1 MLIRI
6 KLNYLI
12 ALFAICCLYF
22 DGTKAN
28 NRELYDVLGVRQTAT
43 QKDIKRAYKNLAR
56 QWHPDKTDDPDAT
69 SKFTKINEAY
79 ETLGDPDKR
88 HEYDNFGYT
97 SANARQPNRPQQG
110 FHGSPFDSFFPGGNG
125 GFRFNFNNFGGDA
138 ESTIERFSINLRQY
152 ETTILPNSVTK
163 PCIIYAY
170 ADFCF
175 NCMRIEGILEK
186 FFSELKA
193 VGLCAASFHAGRSGG
208 LSSALRVS
216 TVPSIVGVVNERLF
230 YFKGSVSIQSLHE
243 FTRGLFPNNFV
254 TKVFDS
260 NVEPFLSGWPADNKV
275 RGLFFSPREDLSARF
290 LAPAY
295 FYRENVAFGH
305 IYTQSLQGKDMLRK
319 FGVNKHR
326 ETLLLFN
333 EDTSSPVATISMQQ
347 LSRSTLDE
355 VIEGNKYLTLPRL
368 SSQKLFEEL
377 CPDGYKVKNRKL
389 CVVLITKKGPAQDG
403 TREQFR
409 QYSQASK
416 LNGNER
422 VRFTYM
428 FEDTQADFVNTLMM
442 KGKQKEADEALKVA
456 ILWRVEKYQ
465 LKYEWLETGW
475 QAEQR
480 ARCSKALDSRL
491 NVLLTTDTVMP
502 YNIVPPE
509 LFNEHGLNLLTRIG
523 LKLLSWAEKIAGLLN
538 MLDST
543 TWITLLLT
551 VLFVGGMGYF
561 MHKLAS
567 LEEIQVQ
574 QTLPRKTRPRPPSRT
589 FDAKNLNLYELDYRM
604 YQELVTEAD
613 TGLTVVILVDKD
625 SKDTLVKEFAKIVH
639 PYSRYSALTFAFL
652 QLEYNLKWYKSLLQ
666 LSVDDF
672 KLDGIN
678 IKNCIGTV
686 LAINGFRKYYYIYS
700 AKNGRKYIRKRN
712 NVSEAL
718 GLDEADEKSDE
729 EENFFYLDEILDG
742 LALWMDKI
750 FDGSIKRIRITQW
763 PELADKL

>member
-138 ESTIERFSINLRQY
+138 ESTIERFSINL
-152 ETTILPNSVTK
+152 
-163 PCIIYAY
+163 
-170 ADFCF
+170 
-175 NCMRIEGILEK
+175 
-186 FFSELKA
+186 
-193 VGLCAASFHAGRSGG
+193 
-208 LSSALRVS
+208 
-216 TVPSIVGVVNERLF
+216 
-230 YFKGSVSIQSLHE
+230 
-243 FTRGLFPNNFV
+243 
-254 TKVFDS
+254 
-260 NVEPFLSGWPADNKV
+260 
-275 RGLFFSPREDLSARF
+275 SPREDLSARF

-567 LEEIQVQ
+567 LEEIQ
-574 QTLPRKTRPRPPSRT
+574 
-589 FDAKNLNLYELDYRM
+589 LDYRM

-625 SKDTLVKEFAKIVH
+625 SKDTLVKE
-639 PYSRYSALTFAFL
+639 YSALTFAFL

>member
-43 QKDIKRAYKNLAR
+43 QKDIKQAYKNLAR

-138 ESTIERFSINLRQY
+138 ESTIERFSINL
-152 ETTILPNSVTK
+152 
-163 PCIIYAY
+163 
-170 ADFCF
+170 
-175 NCMRIEGILEK
+175 
-186 FFSELKA
+186 
-193 VGLCAASFHAGRSGG
+193 
-208 LSSALRVS
+208 
-216 TVPSIVGVVNERLF
+216 
-230 YFKGSVSIQSLHE
+230 
-243 FTRGLFPNNFV
+243 
-254 TKVFDS
+254 
-260 NVEPFLSGWPADNKV
+260 
-275 RGLFFSPREDLSARF
+275 SPREDLSARF

-305 IYTQSLQGKDMLRK
+305 VYTQSLQGKDMLRK

-502 YNIVPPE
+502 YNI
-509 LFNEHGLNLLTRIG
+509 NLLTRIG

-567 LEEIQVQ
+567 LEEIQ
-574 QTLPRKTRPRPPSRT
+574 
-589 FDAKNLNLYELDYRM
+589 LDYRM

-625 SKDTLVKEFAKIVH
+625 SKDTLVKE
-639 PYSRYSALTFAFL
+639 YSALTFAFL